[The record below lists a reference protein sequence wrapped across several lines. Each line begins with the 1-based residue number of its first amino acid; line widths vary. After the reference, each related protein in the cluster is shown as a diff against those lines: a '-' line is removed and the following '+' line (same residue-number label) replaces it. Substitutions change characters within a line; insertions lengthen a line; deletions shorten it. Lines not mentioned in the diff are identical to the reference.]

1 MKSIVAIA
9 ALLLLLTSC
18 ASNDGFVDQE
28 VDTCQSGDELE
39 LQAGMGQASMFADG
53 RATVVIEVSNN
64 SSNDVTVSQVRV
76 DPQSPDPQRFEV
88 MGGTVTTPQDI
99 KQGESHTF
107 EVPITVRIKDQ
118 AAAPRQRGYAI
129 ALEAAVSVKTTSGIS
144 SRCRFR
150 LPVQF

>member
-18 ASNDGFVDQE
+18 ASNDGFVDQG
-28 VDTCQSGDELE
+28 VDTCQAGDELE
-39 LQAGMGQASMFADG
+39 LQAGIGQGSMFADG
-53 RATVVIEVSNN
+53 RATVLIEVSNN
-64 SSNDVTVSQVRV
+64 SNNDVTVNHIRV
-76 DPQSPDPQRFEV
+76 DPTSPDPQRFEV
-88 MGGTVTTPQDI
+88 MGGTVTTPQEI

-107 EVPITVRIKDQ
+107 EVPITLRIKDQ
-118 AAAPRQRGYAI
+118 MGGPLQRGYAI
-129 ALEAAVSVKTTSGIS
+129 AVEAGVSVKTTSGIS

>member
-18 ASNDGFVDQE
+18 ASNDGFIDQA
-28 VDTCQSGDELE
+28 VDTCQSGDALE

-53 RATVVIEVSNN
+53 RATVVVEVSNN
-64 SSNDVTVSQVRV
+64 SNEDVTVSQVRV
-76 DPQSPDPQRFEV
+76 DPTSPDPQRFEV
-88 MGGTVTTPQDI
+88 MGGTVTTPQEI
-99 KQGESHTF
+99 AQGESHAF
-107 EVPITVRIKDQ
+107 EVPITVRLKDQ
-118 AAAPRQRGYAI
+118 MAGQRQRGYAV
-129 ALEAAVSVKTTSGIS
+129 AVEANVSVKTTSGIS